1 MLPVYGLTEG
11 PKILPI
17 TGAPATIIITIIIT
31 PGDFT

>member
-1 MLPVYGLTEG
+1 MLPVYGPTEG

-17 TGAPATIIITIIIT
+17 TAAVIIIIT